1 MSINKI
7 IKSLLA
13 FFGFGQSIAKSPSID
28 TKLRIDIDK
37 GFQIRSPNI
46 FVPWGIDEKTLTE
59 LFEGQ
64 KLKHVTSG
72 YYTASCTSLD
82 NLKCMI
88 GFHFEPRSK
97 GKLKELEFFRN
108 EYKDQQKS
116 FDDFQRCFSGSFGEP
131 TITTK
136 GTDGFN
142 NYEWRLNNI
151 QIVHFVFDR
160 FGPEEHMRI
169 KKLK

>member
-1 MSINKI
+1 MRINKI
-7 IKSLLA
+7 ITSVSA
-13 FFGFGQSIAKSPSID
+13 FFGFGQSIAKSSSID

-37 GFQIRSPNI
+37 GFQINSPDI
-46 FVPWGIDEKTLTE
+46 FVSWDIDERTLTE
-59 LFEGQ
+59 LFKGQ

-82 NLKCMI
+82 NLKCTI
-88 GFHFEPRSK
+88 GFHFEPRTN
-97 GKLKELEFFRN
+97 GQLNELEFFRN
-108 EYKDQQKS
+108 EDMDQQKS
-116 FDDFQRCFSGSFGEP
+116 FDDFQRCFSQSFGEP
-131 TITTK
+131 TIKTK
-136 GTDGFN
+136 EFGGFDN
-142 NYEWRLNNI
+142 CEWRLDNI

>member
-1 MSINKI
+1 MRINKI
-7 IKSLLA
+7 ITSVSA
-13 FFGFGQSIAKSPSID
+13 FFGFGQTIAKLPSID
-28 TKLRIDIDK
+28 TKLRNDIDK
-37 GFQIRSPNI
+37 GFQISSPNI
-46 FVPWGIDEKTLTE
+46 FVPWDIDEKTLTE
-59 LFEGQ
+59 LFIGQ

-82 NLKCMI
+82 NLKCTI
-88 GFHFEPRSK
+88 GFHFEPRTN
-97 GKLKELEFFRN
+97 GQLNELEFFRN
-108 EYKDQQKS
+108 ENMDQQKS
-116 FDDFQRCFSGSFGEP
+116 FNDFQRCFSQSFGEP

-136 GTDGFN
+136 GYDGFN
-142 NYEWRLNNI
+142 NYEWRLDNI

>member
-1 MSINKI
+1 MRIRKI
-7 IKSLLA
+7 ITSVSA
-13 FFGFGQSIAKSPSID
+13 FFGFEQSNAKSHSID

-37 GFQIRSPNI
+37 GFQINCPNI
-46 FVPWGIDEKTLTE
+46 FVPWDIDEKTLTE
-59 LFEGQ
+59 LFKGQ

-97 GKLKELEFFRN
+97 GQLNELEFFRN
-108 EYKDQQKS
+108 EYQDQQKS
-116 FDDFQRCFSGSFGEP
+116 FDDFQRCFTQSFGEP
-131 TITTK
+131 TIATR
-136 GTDGFN
+136 GYEGFN
-142 NYEWRLNNI
+142 NYEWRLDNI

-169 KKLK
+169 KKLR